1 MSFSTNN
8 VDRGIDSAFRAI
20 ERYISGK
27 SAEGSS
33 ISRGEVAS
41 IFGNASQYL
50 NDNEQLSFADKAKV
64 ALQILTKD
72 VTKPG
77 ITAVLE
83 QLGLNPPDD
92 PIIDPD
98 PDPIVVRPR
107 YGLMETARPII
118 DRLNAPGA
126 SDPEDIARAQIL
138 SRVAELAQGGGA
150 PRVRGR
156 AFALGPAVRT
166 AGGASNEV
174 ADIKGQLDAAIFRSS
189 ISG

>member
-1 MSFSTNN
+1 MSINA
-8 VDRGIDSAFRAI
+8 DRGISSAFRAI
-20 ERYISGK
+20 ERATSGK

-33 ISRGEVAS
+33 IGKGEVAH
-41 IFGNASQYL
+41 IFGSASQYL
-50 NDNEQLSFADKAKV
+50 NDSEELSFADKAKV

-107 YGLMETARPII
+107 YGLMETARPVIE
-118 DRLNAPGA
+118 RLNAPGA

-156 AFALGPAVRT
+156 AFALGPTVRT
-166 AGGASNEV
+166 AGGAGDEV
-174 ADIKGQLDAAIFRSS
+174 SSIKGALDAALLNATN
-189 ISG
+189 G